1 MAINKATLAKEV
13 DGVIEYIYP
22 KTSGDIVVYD
32 DTHSV
37 SAMISSLTTNKLD
50 KEDGK
55 GLSTNDFTNELYS
68 KLNSIEAGAT
78 SNVVDSALSSTST
91 NAVQNR
97 VVYERINSLTENI
110 NNISDE
116 VNQTVESVNGRLD
129 NISEEIA
136 GDLGDLG
143 DNISEAVL
151 NLNNNKEKKHT
162 FVNYTL
168 RASNWN
174 NSVYSIEN
182 IYPGSE
188 YLVSLIRGVLTEEQ
202 SEALSLANINGTAL
216 DSTVNQFVALG
227 EVPVIDIPMILEIVE
242 L

>member
-37 SAMISSLTTNKLD
+37 SAMISALVNNKID

-68 KLNSIEAGAT
+68 KLNSIESGAN
-78 SNVVDSALSSTST
+78 NVVVDTALSSTST
-91 NAVQNR
+91 NAIQNK
-97 VVYERINSLTENI
+97 VVYERVTALTNTVSTNRQEFDDSI
-110 NNISDE
+110 EMLNNR
-116 VNQTVESVNGRLD
+116 VD
-129 NISEEIA
+129 NISEELA

-143 DNISEAVL
+143 NNINEAII
-151 NLNNNKEKKHT
+151 NINNNKEKKHS

-174 NSVYSIEN
+174 NSIYSIEN
-182 IYPGSE
+182 IYPSSR
-188 YLVSLIRGVLTEEQ
+188 YMVSLIRGVLTEEQ
-202 SEALSLANINGTAL
+202 SEALGLANINGTAL
-216 DSTVNQFVALG
+216 DATVNQFVALG
-227 EVPVIDIPMILEIVE
+227 QVPVIDIPMILEIVE